1 MGQGDILL
9 WRCQSDQSSHWELL
23 FFLLFPL
30 LFLPLCDLVHPQG
43 VGCEAAALEGPLGTG
58 TGPSPQHRVRAPQ
71 IPPRWDQRRLSP
83 ARLSL
88 GTTRG
93 SDAPQ
98 GVVMCFGDVLVTQR
112 LGTEPNQQTAPLPSF
127 SFGVFAPLSSQNA
140 YHGVFCSA
148 FLQKSCLA
156 SLSVL
161 PWAPS
166 DRRHVPEPLPPHPCC
181 KQGLFVPITPPK
193 IQHPNAHPALQTQ
206 FFGTERRF

>member
-1 MGQGDILL
+1 MTSPVTGSCCFSSFSPSSSSLSVIWCMHKMWGVRQQHWRGHWGQG
-9 WRCQSDQSSHWELL
+9 QV
-23 FFLLFPL
+23 P
-30 LFLPLCDLVHPQG
+30 
-43 VGCEAAALEGPLGTG
+43 A
-58 TGPSPQHRVRAPQ
+58 PQHRVRAPQ
-71 IPPRWDQRRLSP
+71 IPPWWDQRGLSP

-112 LGTEPNQQTAPLPSF
+112 LGTEPNLQTAPLPSF
-127 SFGVFAPLSSQNA
+127 FLGIFSPLSSQNA